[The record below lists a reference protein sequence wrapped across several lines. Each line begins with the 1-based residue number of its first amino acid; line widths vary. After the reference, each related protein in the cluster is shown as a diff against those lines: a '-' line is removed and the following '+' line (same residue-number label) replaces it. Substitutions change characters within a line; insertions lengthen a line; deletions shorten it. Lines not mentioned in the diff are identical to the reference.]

1 MKAFFSLRNLVAAAM
16 LLTLTVYVVPQQVLS
31 PIVSEALMEMQLLA
45 ELFVIVISALIAIT
59 AWNSLPAELGF
70 ARAGAERNVNHILLT
85 GFSLVFIMHAAYLY
99 GFVDEHT
106 FDPTHKTTVFLFYAR
121 VFEIMVFAALT
132 FGIKLRASR
141 KTLLMAGL
149 SFAAVLVLITEPYTP
164 AAHVQSANS
173 IFAYA
178 VAGYMV
184 ALLYFGLAYLLFSQ
198 PTATLLQHERACQLA
213 YTCVFS
219 GLSLL
224 CLQSHETA
232 SDLGELAS
240 HVFTLVAYTLLS
252 KLTFVFTFEQ
262 YSQNLKQIQQQNQT
276 ELNTLIQALPL
287 SIARLDHS
295 LRYRYVN
302 TTHEKVMGF
311 HLDDTIGKHV
321 DEILPHEIRET
332 ARMHLAKALEGKH
345 GNFNYSI
352 EKVDSKMAYRHVQ
365 VVPEPD
371 EHNDGGVLMII
382 LDTSDQEIMQQ
393 KVRQFVRE
401 LTELNAALDAHAIVA
416 FTDRNGIITKVNDKF
431 CEISKFSR
439 AELIGRTHKIINSGV
454 HPTAFFKD
462 LWQTISSGQV
472 WNGEI
477 CNRAKDGSLY
487 WVHTTIV
494 PFLGPDNKPLQYVAI
509 RADITERKLAEE
521 RANYLALHDVL
532 TGLANRRL
540 MHERLE
546 ITMANC
552 QRMSVHGALIMLD
565 LDKFK
570 HINDTYGHAS
580 GDELLKQVAKR
591 LQRSVRGN
599 DTAARL
605 GGDEFVLI
613 ISDTGTDFQ
622 TAKETT
628 LQFCAR
634 MKTLLNQH
642 YEIDEHV
649 FKVTAS
655 MGFVLFNGNQVSV
668 DHLFERGDAA
678 LYEAKNLGKDRYVF
692 SEV

>member
-1 MKAFFSLRNLVAAAM
+1 MPAFFSLRNLVAAAILM
-16 LLTLTVYVVPQQVLS
+16 TLTVYLVPQHVLS
-31 PIVSEALMEMQLLA
+31 PIVSEALIELQLLA
-45 ELFVIVISALIAIT
+45 ELFVIVSAALIAIT

-70 ARAGAERNVNHILLT
+70 SRAGAERNVNHILLT

-99 GFVDEHT
+99 GFVDEKT
-106 FDPTHKTTVFLFYAR
+106 FDPSRKTTVFLFYAR
-121 VFEIMVFAALT
+121 VFEIMVYAALT
-132 FGIKLRASR
+132 FGIKLRAQR
-141 KTLLMAGL
+141 KTLLLAGL
-149 SFAAVLVLITEPYTP
+149 SFAAVLVLLTEPYT
-164 AAHVQSANS
+164 AAIQAQSADS
-173 IFAYA
+173 VFVHA

-184 ALLYFGLAYLLFSQ
+184 ALLYFALAYLLFSQ
-198 PTATLLQHERACQLA
+198 STATLLQHERACQLA

-224 CLQSHETA
+224 CLQSHQTD

-240 HVFTLVAYTLLS
+240 HVFTIIAYTLLS
-252 KLTFVFTFEQ
+252 RLTFVFTFDQ
-262 YSQNLKQIQQQNQT
+262 YAQNLKQIQQQNQT

-311 HLDDTIGKHV
+311 PLGDTIGKHV

-371 EHNDGGVLMII
+371 EHNEGGVLMII

-439 AELIGRTHKIINSGV
+439 GELIGRTHKIINSGV

-552 QRMSVHGALIMLD
+552 QRMAVYGALIMLD

-570 HINDTYGHAS
+570 QINDTYGHAS

-605 GGDEFVLI
+605 GGDEFVII
-613 ISDTGTDFQ
+613 ISDTGAGFDE
-622 TAKETT
+622 AKETT
-628 LQFCAR
+628 SQFCAR
-634 MKTLLNQH
+634 MKNILNQA

-655 MGFVLFNGNQVSV
+655 MGFVVFNGNQVSV

-678 LYEAKNLGKDRYVF
+678 LYEAKNKGKDRFVF

>member
-1 MKAFFSLRNLVAAAM
+1 MKAFFSLRNLVAAAVM
-16 LLTLTVYVVPQQVLS
+16 MTLTVYVVPQHVLS
-31 PIVSEALMEMQLLA
+31 PLVSEMLTEIQLLA

-59 AWNSLPAELGF
+59 AWNSLPAGLGF
-70 ARAGAERNVNHILLT
+70 SRAGAERNVNHIMLT
-85 GFSLVFIMHAAYLY
+85 GFSLVVIMHAAYLY
-99 GFVDEHT
+99 GFVNDRT
-106 FDPTHKTTVFLFYAR
+106 FDPTHKTTAFLFYAR
-121 VFEIMVFAALT
+121 LFEIMVYAALT

-141 KTLLMAGL
+141 QTLLTAGL
-149 SFAAVLVLITEPYTP
+149 SLAVILVLFTEPYIP
-164 AAHVQSANS
+164 SSQVQSASS
-173 IFAYA
+173 IFVYA
-178 VAGYMV
+178 VAGYML
-184 ALLYFGLAYLLFSQ
+184 ALLYVALAYLLFSQ
-198 PTATLLQHERACQLA
+198 STATLLQHERACLLA

-219 GLSLL
+219 GMSLL
-224 CLQSHETA
+224 CLQSHETG

-240 HVFTLVAYTLLS
+240 HVFTLIAYTLLS
-252 KLTFVFTFEQ
+252 KLTFVFTFDQ

-295 LRYRYVN
+295 LHYRYVN

-311 HLDDTIGKHV
+311 PLDDTIGKHV

-371 EHNDGGVLMII
+371 EHNEGGVLMII
-382 LDTSDQEIMQQ
+382 LDTSNQEIMQQ

-431 CEISKFSR
+431 CEISKYSR
-439 AELIGRTHKIINSGV
+439 GELIGRTHKIINSGV
-454 HPTAFFKD
+454 HPTAFFRD

-552 QRMSVHGALIMLD
+552 QRAKVYGALIMLD

-605 GGDEFVLI
+605 GGDEFVII
-613 ISDTGTDFQ
+613 ISDTGADFQ
-622 TAKETT
+622 AAKDTT
-628 LQFCAR
+628 MQFCGR

-678 LYEAKNLGKDRYVF
+678 LYEAKNLGKDRFVF